1 MISRRLLFWGEKI
14 VFVMM
19 VAAITLPIS
28 LPESARYPQA
38 TQNTNA
44 ILGFFVVFV
53 TKVAAVTQ
61 ESALQVNSR
70 MIVPWLGE
78 VEKQSSR
85 REGNTKTSFYIISQ

>member
-38 TQNTNA
+38 AQNA
-44 ILGFFVVFV
+44 IVGFFVVFV